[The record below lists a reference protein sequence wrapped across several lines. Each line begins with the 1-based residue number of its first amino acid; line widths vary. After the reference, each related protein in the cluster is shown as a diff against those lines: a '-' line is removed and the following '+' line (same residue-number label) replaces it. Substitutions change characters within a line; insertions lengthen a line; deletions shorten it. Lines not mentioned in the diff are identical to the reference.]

1 MPYLRAEYGPLRLT
15 CDRLAQETLKADAV
29 HVLTRGSS
37 ELRLTDSVWHLHV
50 RCLHSAQCLAMRVQ
64 AEIPE
69 GGFGLQK
76 RGLAHTLLLRICPFP
91 LSCTGGAG

>member
-1 MPYLRAEYGPLRLT
+1 MPYLRAECEPLRLI
-15 CDRLAQETLKADAV
+15 CDRSAQETLKADAV
-29 HVLTRGSS
+29 HELTRGCS

-50 RCLHSAQCLAMRVQ
+50 RGLHSAQCLNMRVQ

-69 GGFGLQK
+69 GGLGLQK
-76 RGLAHTLLLRICPFP
+76 CGLAYTLLHCICLFP